1 MNSNKSNILLGLF
14 FIFLGIGF
22 AGNAFHL
29 WNFSLFFPGWW
40 TLFIIVPCLITI
52 TQNGPQTGSV
62 VGLIIGIMLLLS
74 RQGIVSGDILGK
86 LLIPAILVVIGIS
99 IVFNNFSR
107 SRIPQ
112 SDGSSDYISGP
123 LNREN
128 GNLNYYTATFA
139 SRNESFDNQIFEGA
153 NVNAIFGS
161 ACLHLE
167 NAIINEDIVINCNST
182 FGGIEIFLPGYV
194 NVKVSSTP
202 IFGGV
207 TNRRRG
213 MTNTD
218 APTVY
223 INATSMFGGVE
234 IR

>member
-22 AGNAFHL
+22 AGNAFHF
-29 WNFSLFFPGWW
+29 WHFSLFFPGWW

-52 TQNGPQTGSV
+52 TQNGPQTGSI

-74 RQGIVSGDILGK
+74 RQGILPGDVLGK

-107 SRIPQ
+107 NRIPQ
-112 SDGSSDYISGP
+112 FDNSPDYSSGP

-161 ACLHLE
+161 AALHLE

-213 MTNTD
+213 VANTD

>member
-1 MNSNKSNILLGLF
+1 MNSNKSNILWGLF

-22 AGNAFHL
+22 AGNAFNL
-29 WNFSLFFPGWW
+29 WHFTIFFPGWW
-40 TLFIIVPCLITI
+40 TMFIIIPSLMSI
-52 TQNGPQTGSV
+52 TQNGPSTGSLI
-62 VGLIIGIMLLLS
+62 GLIIGVLLLLS
-74 RQGIVSGDILGK
+74 RQGILPSDFIGK
-86 LLIPAILVVIGIS
+86 LIFPAILVVIGIS
-99 IVFNNFSR
+99 IILNNFSR

-112 SDGSSDYISGP
+112 SDYTSTSMNSNNEG
-123 LNREN
+123 
-128 GNLNYYTATFA
+128 LNYYTATFS
-139 SRNESFDNQIFEGA
+139 SRSDNCDNQVFEGA

-161 ACLHLE
+161 VSLHLE

-182 FGGIEIFLPGYV
+182 FGGIELFLPGYV
-194 NVKVSSTP
+194 NVRVSSTP

-213 MTNTD
+213 MANMD

>member
-1 MNSNKSNILLGLF
+1 MNSNKSNILWGLF

-22 AGNAFHL
+22 AGNAFNL
-29 WNFSLFFPGWW
+29 WHFTIFFPGWW
-40 TLFIIVPCLITI
+40 TMFIIIPSLMSI
-52 TQNGPQTGSV
+52 TQNGPSTGSLI
-62 VGLIIGIMLLLS
+62 GLIIGVLLLLS
-74 RQGIVSGDILGK
+74 RQGIISGDFIGK
-86 LLIPAILVVIGIS
+86 LIFPAILVVIGIS
-99 IVFNNFSR
+99 IILNNFSR

-112 SDGSSDYISGP
+112 SDYTSASMNSNNEG
-123 LNREN
+123 
-128 GNLNYYTATFA
+128 LNYYTATFS
-139 SRNESFDNQIFEGA
+139 SRSDNCDNQVFEGA

-161 ACLHLE
+161 VSLHLE

-182 FGGIEIFLPGYV
+182 FGGIELFLPGYV
-194 NVKVSSTP
+194 NVRVSSTP

-213 MTNTD
+213 MANTD